1 MNFKKCFTYF
11 NFSKSQRSG
20 LLALL
25 VLIVVLQ
32 TIYFFVDFSWPIKQ
46 NSEKE
51 KWLAVQ
57 IEIDSL
63 KSTMT
68 IKESKLYP
76 FNPNFISDYK
86 GYKLGMNV
94 KEIDRLLSFRKQN
107 KFVNSAEEFQ
117 KVTQVSDSL
126 LRVIAPYF
134 KFPDWVNHKTKW
146 KTYNNPNY
154 PVFINK
160 GKPIVI
166 DINMATTQELVKVY
180 GVGEVFAQ
188 RIVSYKESLG
198 AFVDMEQLNEV
209 WGLSP
214 EVLTNLNK
222 QFKVKSMTGI
232 KKVDVNNASIKE
244 LAQFPYFKYAVA
256 KQIVIYRSMNGT
268 INSVD
273 DLIKIK
279 NFPVDKAKI
288 ISLYLDF

>member
-1 MNFKKCFTYF
+1 M
-11 NFSKSQRSG
+11 
-20 LLALL
+20 
-25 VLIVVLQ
+25 IVVLQ

-94 KEIDRLLSFRKQN
+94 KEIERLLSFRKQN

-180 GVGEVFAQ
+180 GVGEVIAQ

>member
-222 QFKVKSMTGI
+222 QFKVKSMAGI

>member
-222 QFKVKSMTGI
+222 QFKVKSMIGI

>member
-1 MNFKKCFTYF
+1 MNFKKFSPYF
-11 NFSKSQRSG
+11 NFSKSQRTG
-20 LLALL
+20 LFVLF
-25 VLIVVLQ
+25 VLIVFLQ
-32 TIYFFVDFSWPIKQ
+32 TLYFFVDFSWSTKE

-57 IEIDSL
+57 TEIDSL
-63 KSTMT
+63 KETNQIRS
-68 IKESKLYP
+68 SKLYP

-86 GYKLGMNV
+86 GYKLGMTV

-107 KFVNSAEEFQ
+107 KFINSAEEFQ

-154 PVFINK
+154 PVFVKK
-160 GKPIVI
+160 GKTVVT
-166 DINMATTQELVKVY
+166 DINTATIEELVKVY
-180 GVGEVFAQ
+180 GVGEVIAQ
-188 RIVSYKESLG
+188 RILNYKESLG
-198 AFVDMEQLNEV
+198 GFVTMDQLSEI

-214 EVLTNLNK
+214 EVVVNLNK
-222 QFKVKSMTGI
+222 SFKVISFSGI
-232 KKVDVNNASIKE
+232 KKVDINNASIKE
-244 LAQFPYFKYAVA
+244 LSQFPYFKYTLA
-256 KQIVIYRSMNGT
+256 KQIVIYRSMNGS
-268 INSVD
+268 INSID